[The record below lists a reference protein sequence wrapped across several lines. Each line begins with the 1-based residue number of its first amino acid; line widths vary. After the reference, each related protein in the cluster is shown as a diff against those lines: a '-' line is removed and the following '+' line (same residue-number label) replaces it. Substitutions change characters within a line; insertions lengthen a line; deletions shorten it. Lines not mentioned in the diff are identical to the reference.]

1 MEHVF
6 LVRVRKRVLILE
18 AVNYPFFSAVLRSK
32 VFRKDSNK
40 RPEGEKIYMILFD
53 CFSFIFM
60 FSWIYTD

>member
-6 LVRVRKRVLILE
+6 FVRVSKRVLILE
-18 AVNYPFFSAVLRSK
+18 AVNYPFFSAVLRPK

-40 RPEGEKIYMILFD
+40 RLEGEKIYMILFD